1 MIFQVK
7 SDISKKLKNSV
18 SKVKKSMQRRIK
30 AAKVNF
36 STIKGTKEVSTALS
50 ALNLT
55 RSQYY
60 YELKKL
66 KQQYSREEKQHEMP
80 LRKAKNNISEEKKRF
95 IKNFSENF
103 TGKNKYDNFK
113 IEWLKQFDCKPVA
126 KKTFFKYAK
135 SEHGKFLD
143 ELNDT
148 KIGF

>member
-66 KQQYSREEKQHEMP
+66 EQQYSREEKQHEMP

-113 IEWLKQFDCKPVA
+113 IEWQTQFDCKPVA